1 MSIYLSAGICMY
13 VCVLAFV
20 FGTIF
25 ASFVTCQADRIV
37 AHEPWWKGRSHC
49 DVCGHVLGASD
60 LVPIVSW
67 LVHRGRC
74 QYCHARLSARY
85 VWIELLSG
93 IVFVVYVLVH
103 GTIDLILFRDLAF
116 LCCLLGLS
124 LVDLAIQ
131 EIPDGYLVF
140 SLIVWALAGIGHL
153 SYYFSLLAGFVIA
166 GSLLL
171 LSLIM
176 DHILKKESMG
186 GGDIKLFF
194 VTGCYLGFGSGL
206 FALILSCIAGLIFV
220 VVWKREKIPFG
231 PSIAI
236 GTLAGLLVG
245 PWVVQ
250 WYLGLFGM

>member
-1 MSIYLSAGICMY
+1 MSIYLSTGLCVY

-20 FGTIF
+20 LGTIF

-49 DVCGHVLGASD
+49 DVCHHVLGASD
-60 LVPIVSW
+60 LVPIFSY
-67 LVHRGRC
+67 LLHRGRC
-74 QYCHARLSARY
+74 QYCHAKLSARY
-85 VWIELLSG
+85 VYVELLG
-93 IVFVVYVLVH
+93 GLLFMVFVLVH
-103 GTIDLILFRDLAF
+103 GRIDVILFRDLAF

-140 SLIVWALAGIGHL
+140 SLLVWAAAGMGHL
-153 SYYFSLLAGFVIA
+153 SYYRSALAGLAIGGA
-166 GSLLL
+166 LLVL
-171 LSLIM
+171 TLIM
-176 DHILKKESMG
+176 DRILKKESMG

-194 VTGCYLGFGSGL
+194 VVGCYLGIGSGL

-236 GTLAGLLVG
+236 GTAVGLLAG
-245 PWVVQ
+245 PSVVQ